1 MVKGLEAEL
10 QNSEQEKTELVEQY
24 ATIQGWADIY
34 DGCDME
40 VKKMIL
46 SQIFSKVLIRRDYEI
61 EIDLTLDYHQLGI
74 EV

>member
-1 MVKGLEAEL
+1 
-10 QNSEQEKTELVEQY
+10 
-24 ATIQGWADIY
+24 
-34 DGCDME
+34 
-40 VKKMIL
+40 MIL